1 MRKFFRCDRMNKQF
15 EIINRTRKNFLTLV
29 NELTIEQLNT
39 IPPGFNNNIAWNF
52 GHIIASQQ
60 VLCFVRSGVV
70 PVVDAD
76 IIKNYQRGT
85 RPEKFIDE
93 QEMIRLKGLLYT
105 AIENLENDSNTELF
119 NKYQAFTALYGV
131 HIAGIQDAIQY
142 FAVHDALHYG
152 YSLAL
157 KRNIA

>member
-1 MRKFFRCDRMNKQF
+1 MKKQF
-15 EIINRTRKNFLTLV
+15 EIIHTTRKNFLTLV
-29 NELTIEQLNT
+29 DTLTIEQLNI
-39 IPPGFNNNIAWNF
+39 IPQGFNNNIAWNF

-60 VLCFVRSGVV
+60 VLCFARSGIT

-76 IIKNYQRGT
+76 IINNYQRGT
-85 RPEKFIDE
+85 RPVKFIDE
-93 QEMIRLKGLLYT
+93 QEMARLKRLLNT
-105 AIENLENDSNTELF
+105 TIENLENDSNTALF
-119 NKYQAFTALYGV
+119 NNYQAFTTFYGV